1 MEYRRAEPC
10 RESLPSLGMA
20 KGKSIEQSIN
30 SIIVAIRLLG
40 FEDFGKDLDHIE
52 YFVRFASCEFYIDM
66 VLLMAVLVAVLVAA
80 VCLEVIPR

>member
-1 MEYRRAEPC
+1 
-10 RESLPSLGMA
+10 MA
-20 KGKSIEQSIN
+20 TVKSIEQSIN

-40 FEDFGKDLDHIE
+40 FEDFEKDLDHSE

-66 VLLMAVLVAVLVAA
+66 VLLVAA